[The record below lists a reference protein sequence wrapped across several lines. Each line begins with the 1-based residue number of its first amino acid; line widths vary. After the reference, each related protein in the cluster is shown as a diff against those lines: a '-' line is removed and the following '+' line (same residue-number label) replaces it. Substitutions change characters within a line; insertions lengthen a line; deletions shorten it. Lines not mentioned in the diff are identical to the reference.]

1 MGKMCIPHLR
11 IRGAALLHKGYSG
24 RDIGE
29 KIVENPHMSS
39 SGDIP
44 IRRAKPADAPKITP
58 LINSAGEGI
67 PLHLWRSMAPA
78 GEDPWD
84 FAARRWAE
92 KLEDIDVSVVDF
104 GAGPVACLVGYP
116 TPKTPRPISDDTPA
130 MFRPALE
137 LENLAPG
144 SWYINML
151 ATEAAFR
158 GRGLASAL
166 LAQAEMQA
174 RNDDFDRLSLIVANK
189 KTGAIRLYRTFGF
202 AETARRPIVEDE
214 GWTSDSDEWVLM
226 LRTL

>member
-1 MGKMCIPHLR
+1 M
-11 IRGAALLHKGYSG
+11 SG
-24 RDIGE
+24 
-29 KIVENPHMSS
+29 

-44 IRRAKPADAPKITP
+44 IRRARPADAPKLTP

-92 KLEDIDVSVVDF
+92 KLEDIEVSVVDF

-116 TPKTPRPISDDTPA
+116 TPKTPRPIPDDTPA

-151 ATEAAFR
+151 ASEPAFR

-166 LAQAEMQA
+166 LKQAEMLA
-174 RNDDFDRLSLIVANK
+174 RKDDCDQLSLIVADK
-189 KTGAIRLYRTFGF
+189 KIDAIRLYRTFGF
-202 AETARRPIVEDE
+202 VETARRPIVEGE
-214 GWTSDSDEWVLM
+214 NWSSDSDEWMLM
-226 LRTL
+226 LRAL